1 MKICVIIPAY
11 NEEARIGKTLEEY
24 SGSLLRRYGKRLE
37 ILVVSESR
45 DGTNA
50 IVRSYSRK
58 NKCIRLMAFNER
70 LLKGGAVL
78 KGFEYACSN
87 GFDIIGFAD
96 ADLAVSGDGI
106 GRLLRH
112 LRSPNVDGVI
122 ASRYVEGSRIL
133 GRQSIMRYVGSRGYN
148 ILLRIL
154 FGFSYHDTQ
163 CGYKFFKK
171 DALCKVMKRL
181 VLTDMSFDLNLLH
194 ELGKSGAKIIEAPV
208 VYRMGYEGSKVRV
221 KRQLPQMLLV
231 AFGYRIV
238 RSPVRHLVPA
248 ELQRSIY
255 RGVKRL

>member
-1 MKICVIIPAY
+1 MKVCVIIPAY

-24 SGSLLRRYGKRLE
+24 SNSLLRRYGKRLE

-50 IVRSYSRK
+50 IVKSYSRK
-58 NKCIRLMAFNER
+58 NKGIRLMAFKER
-70 LLKGGAVL
+70 LLKGGAIIR
-78 KGFEYACSN
+78 GFEYACYN

-96 ADLAVSGDGI
+96 ADLAVSGNGI

-112 LRSPNVDGVI
+112 LRNPKVDGVI
-122 ASRYVEGSRIL
+122 ASRYVEGSRIV
-133 GRQSIMRYVGSRGYN
+133 GRQSIMRYLGSRGYN
-148 ILLRIL
+148 VLLRIL
-154 FGFSYHDTQ
+154 FGFGYHDTQ
-163 CGYKFFKK
+163 CGYKFFKR
-171 DALCKVMKRL
+171 DSLCRIMKRL

-194 ELGKSGAKIIEAPV
+194 ELRNSGARVIEAPV
-208 VYRMGYEGSKVRV
+208 VYRMGEEGSKVRV

-238 RSPVRHLVPA
+238 RSPARHLVPA

-255 RGVKRL
+255 RKVKRL